1 MKLALLVSILG
12 ASLCAQEAVQ
22 YDALKVQARNYIAQG
37 KPELALKI
45 AEPLV
50 KKAPDDI
57 DIWYTVAQANR
68 LLGKIE
74 AAEKATQWML
84 DLRPENLNGQHEAAL
99 LREIF
104 NDLPG
109 ALDLLN
115 VVFRATPVSKYTERA
130 ALLNDIA
137 RIFEKQNLKT
147 DAAQL
152 RKEIERLKGLEI
164 ANAKATAIP
173 DHK

>member
-22 YDALKVQARNYIAQG
+22 YDALKVQARTYIAQG

-45 AEPLV
+45 AEPLT
-50 KKAPDDI
+50 KRAPDDI

-84 DLRPENLNGQHEAAL
+84 DLRPDNLNGQHEAAL

-115 VVFRATPVSKYTERA
+115 VVVGATPGSKYTERA
-130 ALLNDIA
+130 AILNDSA
-137 RIFEKQNLKT
+137 RIFEKQNLKPEV
-147 DAAQL
+147 AQL

-164 ANAKATAIP
+164 ANAKATATP

>member
-1 MKLALLVSILG
+1 MELALLVSILG

-68 LLGKIE
+68 LLGKID

-115 VVFRATPVSKYTERA
+115 VVFRATPVSKYSERA
-130 ALLNDIA
+130 AILNDIA

>member
-1 MKLALLVSILG
+1 MKLAILVSILG

-22 YDALKVQARNYIAQG
+22 YDALKVQARNYITQG

-104 NDLPG
+104 GDLPG

-115 VVFRATPVSKYTERA
+115 VVFRATAVSKYPERA
-130 ALLNDIA
+130 AILNDIA

-164 ANAKATAIP
+164 ANAKATATP